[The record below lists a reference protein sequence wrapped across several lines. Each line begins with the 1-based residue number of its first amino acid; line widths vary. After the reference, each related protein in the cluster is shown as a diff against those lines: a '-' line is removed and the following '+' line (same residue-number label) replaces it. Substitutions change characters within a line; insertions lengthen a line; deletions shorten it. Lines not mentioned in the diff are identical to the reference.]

1 MSETCFIDKTGRTL
15 TVTDVAPRHLDGI
28 ESIEKA
34 CFSKPWTREQLAHQ
48 MTGRQNVFLAEDEA
62 GAPAPAESAEPCCHQ
77 FLCAEDETGPLGY
90 VGLMTVLDEGYIS
103 NVAVAPEARRRGI
116 ADALLT
122 ELAART
128 CETLSFLTLEV
139 RESNVPAIA
148 LYEKHGFS
156 VVGRRRSYYEKPQED
171 ALLMTLFFKKE
182 ENQC

>member
-1 MSETCFIDKTGRTL
+1 MSEIHFTDKTGRTL

-28 ESIEKA
+28 EAIEKA
-34 CFSKPWTREQLAHQ
+34 CFSMPWTREQLARQ
-48 MTGRQNVFLAEDEA
+48 MTGERNV
-62 GAPAPAESAEPCCHQ
+62 

-156 VVGRRRSYYEKPQED
+156 VVGQRRSYYEKPQED
-171 ALLMTLFFKKE
+171 ALLMTLFFEKE